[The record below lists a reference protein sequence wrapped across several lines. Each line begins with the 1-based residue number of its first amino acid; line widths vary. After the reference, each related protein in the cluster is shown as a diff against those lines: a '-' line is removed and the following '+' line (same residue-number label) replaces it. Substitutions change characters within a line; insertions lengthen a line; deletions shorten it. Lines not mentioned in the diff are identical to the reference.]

1 MKDGSLVEAH
11 FGKASLKSWRLEE
24 DMLGCILPALHKD
37 IECLNYFNKTCWLGC
52 SSYEIKKEQQML
64 FL

>member
-1 MKDGSLVEAH
+1 MSVSLSMKDGSLVEAH

-37 IECLNYFNKTCWLGC
+37 IECLDYFNKTCQLG
-52 SSYEIKKEQQML
+52 
-64 FL
+64 